1 MTTPPESIPDNL
13 QNSDAP
19 TTPAKAAVPRK
30 RRGRIVGIVFLF
42 VFLFCCYIG
51 VFGGNVR
58 VVEPGKLYR
67 SCQLTGSGYDAVSAR
82 AVGHGLE
89 SVLSANGIKTVLNL
103 RAGSMKD
110 KRYREEIEI
119 CQKLGVEHIDDT
131 FSARSL
137 PPPDVAAKLLDIFD
151 HAKYPILVHCQ
162 AGSDRTGLASALYAH
177 VYMKQPLDEATGSQL
192 TWRYGHFRFSNTKP
206 MDIFF
211 DLYRETGQG
220 MTLREWIK
228 KKYPQV
234 YETHQAQ
241 K

>member
-30 RRGRIVGIVFLF
+30 RRGRVVGIVFLF

-119 CQKLGVEHIDDT
+119 CQKLGVEHIDNT